1 MRVFVAVFPPLEV
14 RKTALSGALEAVRR
28 SDDKV
33 GWVRPENVHLTL
45 KFLGDIREEALN
57 DLCAAL
63 EETCRHHTP
72 FDVGLT
78 GLGAFPSARRAR
90 ILWAGVGAGSER
102 LCSLATDVDAAF
114 APLGFERE
122 GRPYV
127 PHLTLGRVRGRP
139 ASFELS
145 RASVNLSFCARRAEL
160 VESTLTEEGAVYRT
174 VEAFALGRGANLK
187 R

>member
-1 MRVFVAVFPPLEV
+1 VRAFVAIFPPLEV

-28 SDDKV
+28 SGDKV
-33 GWVRPENVHLTL
+33 RWARPEKVHLTL
-45 KFLGDIREEALN
+45 KFLGDTQEEVLN

-63 EETCRHHTP
+63 EETCRHHAP

-78 GLGAFPSARRAR
+78 GLGAFPSTRRAR
-90 ILWAGVGAGSER
+90 ILWASVGAGSER

-122 GRPYV
+122 GRPYI

-139 ASFELS
+139 ASFDLS
-145 RASVNLSFCARRAEL
+145 RAYLNLGFRARRAKL

-174 VEAFALGRGANLK
+174 VEAFALGEGS
-187 R
+187 

>member
-1 MRVFVAVFPPLEV
+1 M
-14 RKTALSGALEAVRR
+14 RR

>member
-78 GLGAFPSARRAR
+78 GLGAFPSERRAR

>member
-1 MRVFVAVFPPLEV
+1 VRVFVAVFPPLEV

>member
-1 MRVFVAVFPPLEV
+1 VRAFVAIFPPLEV

-28 SDDKV
+28 SGDKV
-33 GWVRPENVHLTL
+33 RWARPEKVHLTL
-45 KFLGDIREEALN
+45 KFLGDTQEEVLN

-63 EETCRHHTP
+63 EETCRHHAP

-78 GLGAFPSARRAR
+78 GFGAFPSARRAR
-90 ILWAGVGAGSER
+90 ILWASVGAGSER

-139 ASFELS
+139 ASFDLS
-145 RASVNLSFCARRAEL
+145 RASLNLGFRARRAKL

-174 VEAFALGRGANLK
+174 VEAFALGEGS
-187 R
+187 

>member
-1 MRVFVAVFPPLEV
+1 M
-14 RKTALSGALEAVRR
+14 VRR
-28 SDDKV
+28 SGDKV
-33 GWVRPENVHLTL
+33 RWTRPENVHLTL
-45 KFLGDIREEALN
+45 KFLGDIREEVLN

-63 EETCRHHTP
+63 EETCRHHAP

-139 ASFELS
+139 ASFDLS
-145 RASVNLSFCARRAEL
+145 RASVNLGFRAQRAEL

-174 VEAFALGRGANLK
+174 VEAFALGEGKLT
-187 R
+187 

>member
-1 MRVFVAVFPPLEV
+1 MRAFVAVFPPLEV

-28 SDDKV
+28 SGDKV
-33 GWVRPENVHLTL
+33 RWTRPENVHLTL

-63 EETCRHHTP
+63 EETCGHHAP

-78 GLGAFPSARRAR
+78 GLGAFPSERRAR
-90 ILWAGVGAGSER
+90 ILWAGVGGGSER

-122 GRPYV
+122 GRRYV

-145 RASVNLSFCARRAEL
+145 RASVNLSFRARRAEL

-174 VEAFALGRGANLK
+174 VEAFALGEGS
-187 R
+187 

>member
-1 MRVFVAVFPPLEV
+1 MRAFVAVFPPLEV
-14 RKTALSGALEAVRR
+14 RETALSGALEAVRR
-28 SDDKV
+28 SGDKV
-33 GWVRPENVHLTL
+33 RWTRPENVHLTL

-63 EETCRHHTP
+63 EETCRHYAP

-90 ILWAGVGAGSER
+90 ILWAGVGAGAER

-145 RASVNLSFCARRAEL
+145 RASVNLSFRAWSAEL

-174 VEAFALGRGANLK
+174 VEAFALGEGS
-187 R
+187 

>member
-1 MRVFVAVFPPLEV
+1 VRAFVAIFPPLEV

-28 SDDKV
+28 SGDKV
-33 GWVRPENVHLTL
+33 RWARPEKVHLTL
-45 KFLGDIREEALN
+45 KFLGDTQEEVLN

-63 EETCRHHTP
+63 EETCRHHAP

-90 ILWAGVGAGSER
+90 ILWASVGAGSER

-139 ASFELS
+139 ASFDLS
-145 RASVNLSFCARRAEL
+145 RASLNLDFRARRAKL

-174 VEAFALGRGANLK
+174 VEAFALGEES
-187 R
+187 